1 MARDRLFDVLE
12 RYEAVIGLEIHTEI
26 TASNTK
32 MFCGCPVAFGGEPNT
47 RVCPV
52 CLGLPGAL
60 PVPNE
65 AAIEWTLLAGLA
77 TECDIAL
84 WSQFHRKQY
93 FYPDMPKDYQISQY
107 DLPFCSSGVLE
118 VEVDG
123 EGVAERHDIIGGD
136 GAPERAGLESGPEQF
151 AFDGSATSVA
161 LRDDD
166 GYRTRIG
173 ITRIHLEEDTGKMI
187 HVGGAE
193 GRIAGATHSLVDFN
207 RAGTPLM
214 ELVSEPDIRTPEEA
228 RRFAQKL
235 RSIWLALGVS
245 DCSMEEGSMRVD
257 ANVSVR
263 LRGETELGTKSEVK
277 NMNSFKALHDA
288 VAYEI
293 VRQADVLDAGSRVVQ
308 ETRHWDVAARRTS
321 ALRSK
326 EEAHDYRY
334 FPEPDM
340 VPFRFDPEWIEVLAS
355 RLPELPDARRT
366 RYMAE
371 FGLPKHDAS
380 VLSAD
385 FALGCFLEEAT
396 SLAGP
401 DRARQV
407 ANWMLGDV
415 AALLNAESIEITGSR
430 VTPAMIAELV
440 GLVESGTISSKQ
452 AKEVFAEAAASG
464 DAPGAVVA
472 ARGMQQVSD
481 TSAIEAV
488 VRGVLE
494 ANPDQ
499 VASYRGG
506 KTGLMGHFVGQV
518 MREMRGQGNPK
529 IVNEVLR
536 RMLDQ

>member
-1 MARDRLFDVLE
+1 MAEDRLTEVLE

-26 TASNTK
+26 TATNTK

-65 AAIEWTLLAGLA
+65 AAIEWTVLAGLA
-77 TECDIAL
+77 TDCDIAL

-107 DLPFCSSGVLE
+107 DLPFCSGGEIE

-123 EGVAERHDIIGGD
+123 QGVAERIDLD
-136 GAPERAGLESGPEQF
+136 GRVAFEGPTPVPE
-151 AFDGSATSVA
+151 DG
-161 LRDDD
+161 

-187 HVGGAE
+187 HVGGSE
-193 GRIAGATHSLVDFN
+193 GRISGATHSLVDFN

-214 ELVSEPDIRTPEEA
+214 ELVSEPDMRTPEEA

-235 RSIWLALGVS
+235 RSIWLALGIS

-263 LRGETELGTKSEVK
+263 PRGASELGTKSEVK

-288 VAYEI
+288 LAYEI
-293 VRQADVLDAGSRVVQ
+293 VRQAEALDAGGCVVQ
-308 ETRHWDVAARRTS
+308 ETRHWDATARRTS
-321 ALRSK
+321 TLRSK

-340 VPFRFDPEWIEVLAS
+340 VPFSFDPEWIDGLAD
-355 RLPELPDARRT
+355 RLPELPDARRD

-380 VLSAD
+380 ILSAD
-385 FALGCFLEEAT
+385 LQMACFFEEAVGI
-396 SLAGP
+396 AGA

-407 ANWMLGDV
+407 ANWMLGEL
-415 AALLNAESIEITGSR
+415 AARLNADSVEIGESR
-430 VTPAMIAELV
+430 VTSAMVAELV
-440 GLVESGTISSKQ
+440 GLVEEGAISSKQ
-452 AKEVFAEAAASG
+452 AKEVFAEMADSG
-464 DAPGAVVA
+464 DAPGAIVE
-472 ARGMQQVSD
+472 ARGMKQVSD
-481 TSAIEAV
+481 ASAIEEV
-488 VRGVLE
+488 VRRVLE
-494 ANPDQ
+494 ASPDK
-499 VASYRGG
+499 VASYRAG
-506 KTGLMGHFVGQV
+506 KTGLLGFFVGQV
-518 MREMRGQGNPK
+518 MREMRGQGNPQVVSETVVR
-529 IVNEVLR
+529 ILSE
-536 RMLDQ
+536 